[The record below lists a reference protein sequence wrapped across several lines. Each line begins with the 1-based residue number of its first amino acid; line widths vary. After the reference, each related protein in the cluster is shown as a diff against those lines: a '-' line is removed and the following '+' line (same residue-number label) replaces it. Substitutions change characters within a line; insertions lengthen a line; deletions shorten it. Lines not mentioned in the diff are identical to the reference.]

1 MERKQQKIIF
11 GVVAILFVAGTA
23 AGLVVF
29 NANLNGNKPAPEPEV
44 QTIGETK
51 TGVTLQRSEIEP
63 KYQWNLGEI
72 YSSRADFDKDVEL
85 ARAQI
90 KEFPKLKG
98 TLSSDESIKI
108 AFKTFYSL
116 DENISRISGYASMY
130 FDQDTRGT
138 EGAEMKKISD
148 RLSNEFGDA
157 SSFFNP
163 ELLGLSKERL
173 ESLAANADLKDYR
186 MHIVDLLRYKDHI
199 LSDKEESLLAQSSI
213 MRNSGYNV
221 FDIFTNSE
229 LQFPEVTF
237 SDGKKV
243 KLTQALFEGYRQSPN
258 REDRKTI
265 FNNFFGTLISYKNTF
280 AQTLS
285 SQVDANIFYS
295 KARKFDSAA
304 QDSLFSENIPAA
316 VYEKIIQEVNDNLP
330 VLQQYVEL
338 KKNILGIDD
347 MNYYDLYAL
356 ATNGIKD
363 SYTYEQ
369 SNDMILEALKPM
381 GDEYLKVVSEAIKP
395 GSGWIDVYPSQGKT
409 NGAYA
414 GSAAYDV
421 HPYILMNF
429 SGNYYSVSTEIHE
442 LGHAVNSYFSNINQ
456 PYSQSDYTTF
466 TAEIASTF
474 NENLLFESRLNQET
488 DKAKKIALLGESLE
502 TMRTTIFRQAL
513 FSEFEYKIYQA
524 AENNTPLTADF
535 LNQTYLNLVKKYYGS
550 DKGVISVDD
559 QVGIEWAYVPH
570 FYYDFYVYKYVSGY
584 LAGMALSEKVLSGDT
599 ATRDA
604 YIEKVLKDGGSRYPL
619 EQLEDV
625 GIDMSSD
632 QVYKE
637 AFAIFQ
643 KRIDQLKELTGK

>member
-1 MERKQQKIIF
+1 
-11 GVVAILFVAGTA
+11 
-23 AGLVVF
+23 
-29 NANLNGNKPAPEPEV
+29 
-44 QTIGETK
+44 
-51 TGVTLQRSEIEP
+51 
-63 KYQWNLGEI
+63 
-72 YSSRADFDKDVEL
+72 
-85 ARAQI
+85 
-90 KEFPKLKG
+90 
-98 TLSSDESIKI
+98 
-108 AFKTFYSL
+108 
-116 DENISRISGYASMY
+116 
-130 FDQDTRGT
+130 
-138 EGAEMKKISD
+138 
-148 RLSNEFGDA
+148 
-157 SSFFNP
+157 
-163 ELLGLSKERL
+163 
-173 ESLAANADLKDYR
+173 
-186 MHIVDLLRYKDHI
+186 
-199 LSDKEESLLAQSSI
+199 
-213 MRNSGYNV
+213 
-221 FDIFTNSE
+221 
-229 LQFPEVTF
+229 
-237 SDGKKV
+237 
-243 KLTQALFEGYRQSPN
+243 
-258 REDRKTI
+258 
-265 FNNFFGTLISYKNTF
+265 
-280 AQTLS
+280 
-285 SQVDANIFYS
+285 
-295 KARKFDSAA
+295 
-304 QDSLFSENIPAA
+304 
-316 VYEKIIQEVNDNLP
+316 
-330 VLQQYVEL
+330 
-338 KKNILGIDD
+338 
-347 MNYYDLYAL
+347 
-356 ATNGIKD
+356 
-363 SYTYEQ
+363 
-369 SNDMILEALKPM
+369 
-381 GDEYLKVVSEAIKP
+381 
-395 GSGWIDVYPSQGKT
+395 
-409 NGAYA
+409 
-414 GSAAYDV
+414 
-421 HPYILMNF
+421 MNF